1 LNVPTD
7 LLAAWQNKNF
17 RTVKNLA
24 MTIRVPQE
32 NIFDKILKKLGK
44 KRRIILPENID
55 KIYEKYGPYTQ
66 ICAKKERFIKALL
79 RTKTSKAKG
88 YK

>member
-1 LNVPTD
+1 
-7 LLAAWQNKNF
+7 
-17 RTVKNLA
+17 

-32 NIFDKILKKLGK
+32 DFFDKILKKLGK
-44 KRRIILPENID
+44 KRRIIFPENID

-66 ICAKKERFIKALL
+66 VRAKKESILRALL
-79 RTKTSKAKG
+79 RKKTSTTKG